1 MTDTYSF
8 TVDGEPVAKARPRV
22 VNGHTYTPAKTKDA
36 EEAIGWAFK
45 AKYPGVPISES
56 LFSVDIEFIVP
67 NYKNGKPRKF
77 DLDNGIKLV
86 LDALNGVVWGDDNQV
101 TSVKASK
108 QATILLT
115 DKGKTEITI
124 EVLK

>member
-8 TVDGEPVAKARPRV
+8 TVAGEPVAKARPRV
-22 VNGHTYTPAKTKDA
+22 VNGHTYTPSKTKDA

-45 AKYPGVPISES
+45 AKYPGITADSES
-56 LFSVDIEFIVP
+56 SFSVDIEFIIS

-77 DLDNGIKLV
+77 DLDNGVKTV

-108 QATILLT
+108 NSSVERSGTQIS
-115 DKGKTEITI
+115 IMR
-124 EVLK
+124 VR